1 MQTEITFSDAGWD
14 FITPIWTICEGLE
27 YPRLC
32 WEFEAPALE
41 SEPDTTIGTSNTIF
55 WGPVADANDY
65 LAECAEDAN
74 FVSVLYSSGWIGDT
88 NYTFTGLEAGRRYW
102 YSVKARRAC
111 GVESEW
117 SNVESSLQVTLG
129 EAVEAAL
136 DANSLQNENM
146 MNALLNKIDAA
157 QAMID
162 DGQYQAAL
170 NKLQNDILAKM
181 DGCAETGEP
190 DKNDWLITCEAQNEV
205 YPLIME
211 TIEYVTALME

>member
-1 MQTEITFSDAGWD
+1 M
-14 FITPIWTICEGLE
+14 
-27 YPRLC
+27 
-32 WEFEAPALE
+32 
-41 SEPDTTIGTSNTIF
+41 TIGTSNTIF
-55 WGPVADANDY
+55 WGPVTEANDY
-65 LAECAEDAN
+65 LAECANDVN
-74 FVSVLYSSGWIGDT
+74 FDGVVYDSGWIMDT
-88 NYTFTGLEAGRRYW
+88 NCTFTGLEVGQQYFYR
-102 YSVKARRAC
+102 VKARDAS
-111 GVESEW
+111 GIESEW
-117 SNVESSLQVTLG
+117 SNVESSVQVTLG
-129 EAVEAAL
+129 EAVEMVL

-162 DGQYQAAL
+162 DGLNAEAL
-170 NKLQNDILAKM
+170 TQMRGGGSQKANTNYNGALSKLQNDILAKT